1 MNERRYLHEDLTSGK
16 CFLIEYTGGSSPQL
30 IERTIT
36 REQYTEARAVIRRQ
50 DLAAEERA
58 ELIESILDD
67 LEALGLI
74 RQTTKKAGA

>member
-1 MNERRYLHEDLTSGK
+1 MNERRYLHEDL
-16 CFLIEYTGGSSPQL
+16 
-30 IERTIT
+30 TIT

-67 LEALGLI
+67 LAALGLI